1 MSEKISQDDAVAMLT
16 SVGGIM
22 RSIKH
27 LYAEHE
33 GIDHGAAVVL
43 SMLYRLGPVRPSDIA
58 QACGLDMSTVSRYA
72 RTQEEAGR
80 VAKVADPADRRA
92 HRLALTDAGIE
103 HVDGLWRARIENFRD
118 LIGHWSPQDAQ
129 TLTTLAR
136 RLAAD
141 LGQEH
146 PIEMPDL
153 EQVRAA
159 HKAALAETLPKGA

>member
-1 MSEKISQDDAVAMLT
+1 MSEKITQDEAVALLA
-16 SVGGIM
+16 SVGGVV

-27 LYAEHE
+27 LSAEHE

-43 SMLYRLGPVRPSDIA
+43 SMLYRLGPQRPSDLA
-58 QACGLDMSTVSRYA
+58 QSCGLDVSTVSRYA
-72 RTQEEAGR
+72 RTLEEAGR
-80 VAKVADPADRRA
+80 VAKVADPSDRRA
-92 HRLALTDAGIE
+92 HRLALTEAGID
-103 HVDGLWRARIENFRD
+103 HVDGLWRVRIGNFRD
-118 LIGHWSPQDAQ
+118 RIGHWSPQDAH

-146 PIEMPDL
+146 PIALPDL
-153 EQVRAA
+153 EHVRAV